1 MVLVDD
7 DAGVLYLQEDN
18 DDVADLLDNL
28 NRSNLTRDSCWNL
41 SSSDHGSGY
50 GGGYGSDSEDIGNS
64 YGSPGDDFRLSGGN
78 DD

>member
-18 DDVADLLDNL
+18 DDVADLPDDL
-28 NRSNLTRDSCWNL
+28 NRSSLTRDSWWDL
-41 SSSDHGSGY
+41 SSSDC